1 MIRDSLSFLS
11 VVAVILATTACTG
24 HPYQMAQVELDP
36 SKYEV
41 ITEGEIETTGIM
53 LFGFIPI
60 QQNNRVQRAVDYL
73 LRQHGGDELVNIT
86 IRDRW
91 FWAYVLNGYKTSV
104 RGTVVKKK

>member
-1 MIRDSLSFLS
+1 MIRDGLSLLS

-24 HPYQMAQVELDP
+24 TPYRMAQVELDP
-36 SKYEV
+36 AKYEV
-41 ITEGEIETTGIM
+41 VGEGEIETTGIM
-53 LFGFIPI
+53 LFGVIPI

-73 LRQHGGDELVNIT
+73 LKQHGGDELVNIT

-104 RGTVVKKK
+104 RGTVVRKK

>member
-1 MIRDSLSFLS
+1 MKQLIFGSIVLL
-11 VVAVILATTACTG
+11 AVLHQDFWWWDTA
-24 HPYQMAQVELDP
+24 DP
-36 SKYEV
+36 
-41 ITEGEIETTGIM
+41 M

-73 LRQHGGDELVNIT
+73 PRQHGGDELVNIT